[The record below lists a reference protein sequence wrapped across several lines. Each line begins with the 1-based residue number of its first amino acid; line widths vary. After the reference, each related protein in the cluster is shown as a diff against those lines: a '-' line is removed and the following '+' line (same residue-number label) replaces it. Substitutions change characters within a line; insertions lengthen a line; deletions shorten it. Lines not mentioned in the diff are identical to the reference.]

1 MTKTQHDD
9 TAVKT
14 LEIPSWV
21 SIHKCARTSQSHV
34 VRTPLATN
42 PKGAPTSCPSASDL
56 HRSCVYQTRS
66 DLTAQY
72 KEGDLN
78 VAAMIYLL

>member
-9 TAVKT
+9 SPVKT

-34 VRTPLATN
+34 VPN
-42 PKGAPTSCPSASDL
+42 GAPTRCPSASDL

-72 KEGDLN
+72 EEGDLN